1 VVLVLHRGIGD
12 GTWGLDDLRQVARPL
27 PDETAAGVPPC
38 ALQALWSD
46 PSDSDA
52 DMARGVHGNPRG
64 PAIQTF
70 GPDVTA
76 EFCRREG
83 LKLVVRSHQFVP
95 DGVKF
100 MHGGHLA
107 TLFSARNYH
116 ESEKNDSAL
125 LLISRDEEGA
135 LRVRAKR
142 LQHRLI
148 RFGAQ

>member
-1 VVLVLHRGIGD
+1 MVSCHKAREAS
-12 GTWGLDDLRQVARPL
+12 LRN
-27 PDETAAGVPPC
+27 
-38 ALQALWSD
+38 
-46 PSDSDA
+46 DA
-52 DMARGVHGNPRG
+52 
-64 PAIQTF
+64 
-70 GPDVTA
+70 
-76 EFCRREG
+76 
-83 LKLVVRSHQFVP
+83 P